1 MKLATL
7 AYLKRDGHTLM
18 LHKARGYQK
27 GKWNGLGG
35 KFAPGESPEAC
46 LAREV
51 YEESGLRVERA
62 ELKGFITFPDFDGE
76 EDWYAFV
83 YLVTGFSGA
92 LTPSSEGDLRWVPD
106 AEVLS
111 LELWPGDRVFWPW
124 LARPGIFSATLR
136 YRGGVFQGHEV
147 AFYGCDPAA

>member
-18 LHKARGYQK
+18 LRKAHGYQK

-51 YEESGLRVERA
+51 LEESGLIVEQAR
-62 ELKGFITFPDFDGE
+62 LRGFITFPDFDGE

-83 YLVTGFSGA
+83 YLVTGFSGT
-92 LTPSSEGDLRWVPD
+92 LTPSSEGELRWVPD

-111 LELWPGDRVFWPW
+111 LDIWPGDRVFWPW
-124 LARPGIFSATLR
+124 LELPGIFSATLR
-136 YRGGVFQGHEV
+136 YRAGIFVGHEV
-147 AFYGCDPAA
+147 VFYGCESAE